1 MGLFRTVN
9 GAIPIAKRIGTPYE
23 DRRRAG
29 PLVGPITERVMLAI
43 DNRSGFEQTDHM
55 KSVLEIL
62 ADGLSKRNI
71 QALLIGGHA
80 LQPYGVVRQTLDVDC
95 LVADRDAGVVGQ
107 ILVTAGYQERA
118 RTANFARYSHTSL
131 YLMDVDVLLVDQA
144 TLQLMLKASRK
155 YCMGAFEW
163 RVPCLIHLVA
173 LKLHAVKHAPR
184 REARDFGDIV
194 ELLRAN
200 RAEWQIEE
208 LKSLCQKYGPKDIYA
223 KLEAA
228 LR

>member
-1 MGLFRTVN
+1 
-9 GAIPIAKRIGTPYE
+9 
-23 DRRRAG
+23 
-29 PLVGPITERVMLAI
+29 
-43 DNRSGFEQTDHM
+43 M

-80 LQPYGVVRQTLDVDC
+80 LQPYGIVRQTLDVDC
-95 LVADRDAGVVGQ
+95 LVADHDAGVVGQ
-107 ILVTAGYQERA
+107 ILVAAGYQERA
-118 RTANFARYSHTSL
+118 RTDNFARYAHASL
-131 YLMDVDVLLVDQA
+131 YLMDVDVLLVDHV

-155 YCMGAFEW
+155 YCMGSFEW
-163 RVPCLIHLVA
+163 RVPCLVHLVA
-173 LKLHAVKHAPR
+173 LKLHAVKNAPR

-194 ELLRAN
+194 ELLRVN
-200 RAEWQIEE
+200 RAEWQTEE
-208 LKSLCQKYGPKDIYA
+208 LKSVCKKYGPKDIYA